1 MAVVSLFDEVLLDP
15 DLFTAGGASGGPQ
28 YANTII
34 KNPATGIY
42 KVNVNRYDFQQ
53 VWDMQCGLLEPD
65 DLARFMEFWGGGFG
79 SAVGF
84 RAVIVSDFY
93 VIAEVIGTGNG
104 VQTVF
109 PLTKG
114 YSRPGGSLVY
124 TRRIIKPV
132 VNSALVSPALTLYEP
147 DGVTPRVIPSVRGA
161 GLGAPAFTVYKNA
174 VAQASGY
181 TINSSTGVVTFAVAP
196 AGGVVITWSGEF
208 DCAMRFLQ
216 NSFQLRPDV
225 ASDIQGLQMCEIL
238 PAELGIT

>member
-53 VWDMQCGLLEPD
+53 VWDMQCGLLEPE

-93 VIAEVIGTGNG
+93 AIAEVIGTGNG

-124 TRRIIKPV
+124 TRRIVKPV
-132 VNSALVSPALTLYEP
+132 VNALLGGTGVTLYEP
-147 DGVTPRVIPSVRGA
+147 NGVTVRAIPSVRGA
-161 GLGAPAFTVYKNA
+161 GLGVPAFTVYKDA
-174 VAQASGY
+174 VSTTAY
-181 TINSSTGVVTFAVAP
+181 TVDNKVGKVTFTVAP
-196 AGGVVITWSGEF
+196 AGGVVISWSGEY
-208 DCAMRFLQ
+208 DTPMRFMQ
-216 NSFQLRPDV
+216 NSFQLKPDV
-225 ASDIQGLQMCEIL
+225 ASDIQGVQLCEIL

>member
-1 MAVVSLFDEVLLDP
+1 MAVVTLFDEVLLDP
-15 DLFTAGGASGGPQ
+15 DLFTAGGALGGPQ
-28 YANTII
+28 YANTQIT
-34 KNPATGIY
+34 NPATGVY
-42 KVNVNRYDFQQ
+42 KTNVNRYDFLQ
-53 VWDMQCGLLEPD
+53 VWDVQCGLMEPD

-132 VNSALVSPALTLYEP
+132 VNALLGGTSVSLYEP
-147 DGVTPRVIPSVRGA
+147 NGVTPRVIPSVRGA
-161 GLGAPAFTVYKNA
+161 GLGVPAFTVYKDA
-174 VAQASGY
+174 VSTTAY
-181 TINSSTGVVTFAVAP
+181 TVDNKLGKITFTVAP
-196 AGGVVITWSGEF
+196 AAAVVISWSGEF
-208 DCAMRFLQ
+208 DTPMTFMG
-216 NSFQLRPDV
+216 NSFQLKPDV
-225 ASDIQGLQMCEIL
+225 ASDIQGLRLREI
-238 PAELGIT
+238 PPIELGIT

>member
-1 MAVVSLFDEVLLDP
+1 MAVVSLFDEVLFDP
-15 DLFTAGGASGGPQ
+15 LLFTAAGATGGPQ

-53 VWDMQCGLLEPD
+53 VWDVQVGNLRND

-84 RAVIVSDFY
+84 RVMVISDFY
-93 VIAEVIGTGNG
+93 VVQEVIGTGNG

-109 PLTKG
+109 PLTKS

-124 TRRIIKPV
+124 VRRIIKPV
-132 VNSALVSPALTLYEP
+132 ANTLLGGSGVSLFEP
-147 DGVTPRVIPSVRGA
+147 NGTTTRQIPSDWGV
-161 GLGAPAFTVYKNA
+161 GLGVPAFTVYKDA
-174 VAQASGY
+174 VAQGSGY
-181 TINSSTGVVTFAVAP
+181 TIDNVQGKVTFAVAP

-208 DCAMRFLQ
+208 DTPCRFLQ
-216 NSFQLRPDV
+216 NSFQLRPEV
-225 ASDIQGLQMCEIL
+225 SSDIQGLQLCEIL

>member
-15 DLFTAGGASGGPQ
+15 DLFTAGGATGGPQ

-84 RAVIVSDFY
+84 RAVILSDFY

-132 VNSALVSPALTLYEP
+132 VNGALVSPAFTLYEP

-161 GLGAPAFTVYKNA
+161 GLGVPAFTVYKDA
-174 VAQASGY
+174 VAQGAGY
-181 TINSSTGVVTFAVAP
+181 TINNKTGVVTFAAAP
-196 AGGVVITWSGEF
+196 AGAVVISWSGEF
-208 DCAMRFLQ
+208 DTPMRFLQ

>member
-84 RAVIVSDFY
+84 RAVILSDFY

-132 VNSALVSPALTLYEP
+132 VNGALVSPAFTLYEP
-147 DGVTPRVIPSVRGA
+147 NGVTPRVIPSVRGA
-161 GLGAPAFTVYKNA
+161 GLGVPAFTVYKDA
-174 VAQASGY
+174 VSTTAY
-181 TINSSTGVVTFAVAP
+181 TVDNKLGKITFTVAP
-196 AGGVVITWSGEF
+196 AAAVVVSWSGEF
-208 DCAMRFLQ
+208 DTACRFLQ

-225 ASDIQGLQMCEIL
+225 ASDIQGLQLCEIL
-238 PAELGIT
+238 PAELNIS

>member
-15 DLFTAGGASGGPQ
+15 DLFTAGGATGGPQ

-53 VWDMQCGLLEPD
+53 VWDMQCGLLEQD

-84 RAVIVSDFY
+84 RVMILSDFY

-104 VQTVF
+104 SQTVF
-109 PLTKG
+109 NLTKS
-114 YSRPGGSLVY
+114 YSRPGGSLTY
-124 TRRIIKPV
+124 TRRIVKPV
-132 VNSALVSPALTLYEP
+132 VNGGLVSPAFTLYEP
-147 DGVTPRVIPSVRGA
+147 NGVTAI
-161 GLGAPAFTVYKNA
+161 TIYKDA
-174 VAQASGY
+174 VAQVSVY
-181 TINSSTGVVTFAVAP
+181 TINNKTGVVTFAVAP
-196 AGGVVITWSGEF
+196 AGGVVVSWSGEF
-208 DCAMRFLQ
+208 DTPMRFLQ
-216 NSFQLRPDV
+216 NSFQLRPDI
-225 ASDIQGLQMCEIL
+225 ASDIQGLQLCEIL